1 MFKYILVIDIKSKIV
16 RCVFKMRAIWKYVG
30 KRVLYVIPTLIG
42 LSILIFILSRVLP
55 GDPALM
61 AAGPNAPKWV
71 VEQIRHQLR
80 LDKPLWEQYYY
91 WLVDLFH
98 GDLGYSIYTK
108 RSVTVDV
115 VEYLPAS
122 LQLIFLA
129 ALFEIGG
136 ALALGIISGR
146 YAYKLPDNM
155 VRVLAYIGISV
166 PSFVWGLLFQ
176 LIFAAIIPLFPSH
189 GMYSYGTIPPPRVTG
204 FSLIDSL
211 IAGQFDTFVDILWHM
226 VLPAFALSLGAM
238 AQDARIIRAGMVD
251 TLQKDHVSLVRAYG
265 IPERTIF
272 SKYILKPSLVPAVT
286 VMGMDIA
293 SLLGNAF
300 MVEMIFQWPGF
311 SRYGINVMLNK
322 DINGIVAV
330 VLVIGIIFAIA
341 NILVDVVVAYL
352 DPRIGRR
359 SA

>member
-1 MFKYILVIDIKSKIV
+1 MN
-16 RCVFKMRAIWKYVG
+16 AIWKYVG
-30 KRVLYVIPTLIG
+30 KRILYIIPTLIG
-42 LSILIFILSRVLP
+42 LSILIFVLSRVLP
-55 GDPALM
+55 GDPARM
-61 AAGPNAPKWV
+61 AAGPNAPDWV
-71 VEQIRHQLR
+71 IEQIRHQLR
-80 LDKPLWEQYYY
+80 LDKPIWVQYYY
-91 WLVDLFH
+91 WWVDLFH

-115 VEYLPAS
+115 IEYLPAS

-129 ALFEIGG
+129 AIFEILG
-136 ALALGIISGR
+136 ALVLGIIAGR
-146 YAYKLPDNM
+146 YAYRLPDNM

-176 LIFAAIIPLFPSH
+176 LVFASLIPLFPTH
-189 GMYSYGTIPPPRVTG
+189 GMYSYGTIPPPRITG
-204 FSLIDSL
+204 FSLLDALLSGRI
-211 IAGQFDTFVDILWHM
+211 DTFVDILWHM
-226 VLPAFALSLGAM
+226 ILPAFALSLGAM
-238 AQDARIIRAGMVD
+238 AQDARIIRAGMVEN
-251 TLQKDHVSLVRAYG
+251 TEKEHVALVRAYG

-300 MVEMIFQWPGF
+300 MVELIYQWPGF

-341 NILVDVVVAYL
+341 NIIVDVVVAYL

-359 SA
+359 AS